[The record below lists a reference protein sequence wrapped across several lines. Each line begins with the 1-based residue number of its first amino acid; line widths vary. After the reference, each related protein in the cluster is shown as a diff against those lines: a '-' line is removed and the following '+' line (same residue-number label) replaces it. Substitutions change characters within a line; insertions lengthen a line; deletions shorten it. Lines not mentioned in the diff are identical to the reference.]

1 MHSYY
6 CPRLV
11 VYMPRPSKVDHA
23 AYSKI
28 EQEALLRQTGDAM
41 RQSKFCQL
49 LHDSM
54 GGSCRPYPK
63 SRTNL
68 CNELE
73 DITVDFLFFSFRFH
87 NMDFPDCLL
96 LLLSI
101 SVFLLFSFS
110 VFTLF

>member
-1 MHSYY
+1 
-6 CPRLV
+6 
-11 VYMPRPSKVDHA
+11 MPWPSKVDHA

-54 GGSCRPYPK
+54 GGGSCRPYPK

-73 DITVDFLFFSFRFH
+73 DITVDFFIFLIQVSLYGFPRLFTVTSEHIR
-87 NMDFPDCLL
+87 
-96 LLLSI
+96 
-101 SVFLLFSFS
+101 LFTF
-110 VFTLF
+110 